1 MPPIILTNT
10 SIKLRIQPDADAVAQ
25 AAAQMIFERANH
37 SQDRF
42 SICLS
47 GGSTPKALYQI
58 LASSLYSQRF
68 PWKKVHWF
76 FGDERFVSHDD
87 AMSNFKMVRDSM
99 FDHVPIPEENI
110 HAVNTS
116 YPNAAE
122 AASDYEQR
130 LKAYYGSKH
139 IEPDKPIFDY
149 TLMGMGDDGH
159 TASLFPGTDV
169 LNETQKW
176 CDAVCG
182 VKAEDR
188 ITLTYPVLNASRV
201 MMFLVASKNK
211 RDVLTKI
218 VNGDTSFPAAR
229 VKPWG
234 NLIWLVDQEAAPV
247 SASPLT

>member
-10 SIKLRIQPDADAVAQ
+10 HIKLRIQPDAEAVAN
-25 AAAQMIFERANH
+25 AAAQMIFERADQ

-47 GGSTPKALYQI
+47 GGSTPKTLYQI

-68 PWKKVHWF
+68 PWKRVHWF
-76 FGDERFVSHDD
+76 FGDERFVSQDD
-87 AMSNFKMVRDSM
+87 AMSNFKMVREAM

-116 YPNAAE
+116 YPTAAE
-122 AASDYEQR
+122 AAFDYEKR
-130 LKAYYGSKH
+130 LQAFYGS
-139 IEPDKPIFDY
+139 EQLLPNKPIFDY

-159 TASLFPGTDV
+159 TASLFPGTEV
-169 LNETQKW
+169 LNETVKW

-188 ITLTYPVLNASRV
+188 ITLTYPVLNSSRV
-201 MMFLVASKNK
+201 MMFLVASANK
-211 RDVLTKI
+211 RPVLTKI
-218 VNGDTSFPAAR
+218 VGGDKSYPAAR

-234 NLIWLVDQEAAPV
+234 ELIWLVDQEAAPT
-247 SASPLT
+247 SD

>member
-1 MPPIILTNT
+1 MTNT
-10 SIKLRIQPDADAVAQ
+10 SIKLRVQPDAEAVAN
-25 AAAQMIFERANH
+25 AAAQMIFERANQ

-58 LASSLYSQRF
+58 LASPLYSQRF
-68 PWKKVHWF
+68 PWKRVHWF
-76 FGDERFVSHDD
+76 FGDERFVSQDSS
-87 AMSNFKMVRDSM
+87 MSNFKMVRESM

-110 HAVNTS
+110 HGVNTS
-116 YPNAAE
+116 YPTASE
-122 AASDYEQR
+122 AAFDYGKR
-130 LKAYYGSKH
+130 LQAFYGSEH
-139 IEPDKPIFDY
+139 IQPDKPIFDY

-159 TASLFPGTDV
+159 TASLFPGTEV
-169 LNETQKW
+169 LNETEKW

-201 MMFLVASKNK
+201 MLFLVASKSK
-211 RDVLTKI
+211 REVLGKI
-218 VNGDTSFPAAR
+218 LDGDTTYPAAR

-234 NLIWLVDQEAAPV
+234 SLIWLVDQDAAPEK
-247 SASPLT
+247 S

>member
-1 MPPIILTNT
+1 MTN
-10 SIKLRIQPDADAVAQ
+10 SIIKLRVQPDAEAVAN
-25 AAAQMIFERANH
+25 AAAQMIFERANQ

-58 LASSLYSQRF
+58 LASPLYSQRF
-68 PWKKVHWF
+68 PWKRVHWF
-76 FGDERFVSHDD
+76 FGDERFVSQDSS
-87 AMSNFKMVRDSM
+87 MSNFKMVRESM

-116 YPNAAE
+116 YPTASE
-122 AASDYEQR
+122 AAADYGKR
-130 LKAYYGSKH
+130 LQAFYGSEH
-139 IEPDKPIFDY
+139 IQPDKPIFDY

-169 LNETQKW
+169 LNETEKW

-188 ITLTYPVLNASRV
+188 ITLTYPILNASRV
-201 MMFLVASKNK
+201 MLFLVASKSK
-211 RDVLTKI
+211 REVLGKI
-218 VNGDTSFPAAR
+218 LDGDTSYPAAR
-229 VKPWG
+229 VNPWG
-234 NLIWLVDQEAAPV
+234 SLIWLVDQEAAPEK
-247 SASPLT
+247 S

>member
-1 MPPIILTNT
+1 MTNT
-10 SIKLRIQPDADAVAQ
+10 SIKLRVQPDAEAVVN
-25 AAAQMIFERANH
+25 AAAQMIFERANQ

-58 LASSLYSQRF
+58 LASPLYSQRF
-68 PWKKVHWF
+68 PWKRVHWF
-76 FGDERFVSHDD
+76 FGDERFVSQDSS
-87 AMSNFKMVRDSM
+87 MSNFKMVRESM

-110 HAVNTS
+110 HGVNTS
-116 YPNAAE
+116 YPTASE
-122 AASDYEQR
+122 AAFDYGKR
-130 LKAYYGSKH
+130 LQAFYGSEH
-139 IEPDKPIFDY
+139 IQPDKPIFDY

-159 TASLFPGTDV
+159 TASLFPGTEV
-169 LNETQKW
+169 LNETEKW

-201 MMFLVASKNK
+201 MLFLVASKSK
-211 RDVLTKI
+211 REVLGKI
-218 VNGDTSFPAAR
+218 LDGDTTYPAAR

-234 NLIWLVDQEAAPV
+234 SLIWLVDQDAAPEK
-247 SASPLT
+247 S

>member
-1 MPPIILTNT
+1 LTNT
-10 SIKLRIQPDADAVAQ
+10 SIKLRVQPDAEAVAN
-25 AAAQMIFERANH
+25 AAAQMIFERANQ

-68 PWKKVHWF
+68 PWKRVHWF
-76 FGDERFVSHDD
+76 FGDERFVSQDSS
-87 AMSNFKMVRDSM
+87 MSNFKMVRESM

-110 HAVNTS
+110 HGVNTS
-116 YPNAAE
+116 YPTASE
-122 AASDYEQR
+122 AAFDYGKR
-130 LKAYYGSKH
+130 LQAFYGSEH
-139 IEPDKPIFDY
+139 IQPDKPIFDY

-159 TASLFPGTDV
+159 TASLFPGTEV
-169 LNETQKW
+169 LNETEKW

-201 MMFLVASKNK
+201 MLFLVASKSK
-211 RDVLTKI
+211 REVLGKI
-218 VNGDTSFPAAR
+218 LDGDMTYPAAR

-234 NLIWLVDQEAAPV
+234 SLIWLVDQDAAPEK
-247 SASPLT
+247 S